1 MVTRAARFLRW
12 PGSKYRLAPTI
23 VGLLPD
29 HRAYV
34 EVFGGA
40 ACVLF
45 LKERSRYEVFNDI
58 DGNVVNFFRVLRSPG
73 RCRRLADLVARTP
86 YSRAE
91 FERAVGCMGE
101 LSRLGPTR
109 RAYAFLILCNMAI
122 TGTEGNLRT
131 LAPSAF
137 QSEPDRARD
146 GLRIWRNLPLTIV
159 AAAERLRGVLI
170 EGQDWRRILDR
181 FDRRGVLF
189 YVDPPY
195 LSRHLSRRRSLY
207 TYSMSGVEHVELLE
221 RLRACEGKVVVSG
234 FSSLVYER
242 HLRDWARYEFSE
254 RNSRGGRTVEVVWC
268 NYEPEGGCL
277 V

>member
-1 MVTRAARFLRW
+1 MVTRTARFLRW
-12 PGSKYRLAPTI
+12 PGSKYRLAPRI

-29 HRAYV
+29 HRTYV

-40 ACVLF
+40 ASVLF

-58 DGNVVNFFRVLRSPG
+58 DGNVVNFFRVLRSPR
-73 RCRRLADLVARTP
+73 RCRRLVDLVARTP

-91 FERAVGCMGE
+91 FERAVGCTGE
-101 LSRLGPTR
+101 LSRLGPVR
-109 RAYAFLILCNMAI
+109 RAHVFLILCNMAF
-122 TGTEGNLRT
+122 TGAQGNLGT
-131 LAPSAF
+131 LVPGQF
-137 QSEPDRARD
+137 QSELDRARD

-170 EGQDWRRILDR
+170 EGQDWRHILDR

-195 LSRHLSRRRSLY
+195 LSRRRSLY

-221 RLRACEGKVVVSG
+221 RLKECRGKVVVSG
-234 FSSLVYER
+234 YSSMMYER
-242 HLRDWARYEFSE
+242 HLRDWERYEFAE
-254 RNSRGGRTVEVVWC
+254 RNSRGRRTVEVVWC
-268 NYEPEGGCL
+268 NYRPDGL